1 MFPVYISAKQEHDQ
15 LVVYGVLP
23 DNVGEDN
30 RIPVGA
36 FLAALNYGLK
46 IGNFEID
53 LGDGEVRFRAGID
66 VEGGTLTA
74 AMVRSLAAACVLN
87 VDLYATAIS
96 SVASGEMTPEEAL
109 DDVGG

>member
-1 MFPVYISAKQEHDQ
+1 M
-15 LVVYGVLP
+15 VYGVLP
-23 DNVGEDN
+23 DSVDEEH

-36 FLAALNYGLK
+36 FLAGLNYGLK

-74 AMVRSLAAACVLN
+74 PMVRSLAASCVVN
-87 VDLYATAIS
+87 VDLYAAAIG
-96 SVASGEMTPEEAL
+96 SVASGEMTPAEAL
-109 DDVGG
+109 DDVGE